1 MKRLHSVNYVTI
13 VDNNG
18 IVCYNKIEVYYHRT
32 EIRTYV
38 LLDNFKKIR
47 LVTAITNLV
56 GRIKQTKI
64 LPYVKHII
72 NLLISL
78 YHTI

>member
-1 MKRLHSVNYVTI
+1 MKRLHSVNYVAI
-13 VDNNG
+13 VDSTG
-18 IVCYNKIEVYYHRT
+18 IVCYNKIEVYSFRT
-32 EIRTYV
+32 EIRMYV

-47 LVTAITNLV
+47 LVIAVTNLV

>member
-1 MKRLHSVNYVTI
+1 MKQLQKYNYVAS
-13 VDNNG
+13 VDYTG

-47 LVTAITNLV
+47 LVTGN
-56 GRIKQTKI
+56 
-64 LPYVKHII
+64 
-72 NLLISL
+72 N
-78 YHTI
+78 

>member
-1 MKRLHSVNYVTI
+1 M
-13 VDNNG
+13 
-18 IVCYNKIEVYYHRT
+18 
-32 EIRTYV
+32 YV

-56 GRIKQTKI
+56 GRIKTTKI

-78 YHTI
+78 YHTIWFLARKLTYEIIEVCFTLPVSKKLID